1 MISSSVSARRRK
13 QEVEKMFNFSG
24 FTIIGVLFSSTF
36 PDMDHTQAILMKGRR
51 RKDGGDKLI
60 FAIITKGDGR
70 KFSILDEVILPVPKD
85 CPDAARISEVTIGN
99 KLTTATLRILAD
111 TAEISVTL
119 EDRDVEYYRETYIF
133 TPAPNMLELD

>member
-1 MISSSVSARRRK
+1 
-13 QEVEKMFNFSG
+13 MFEFNG
-24 FTIIGVLFSSTF
+24 FTFTAILFSSAY
-36 PDMDHTQAILMKGRR
+36 PDTDCMQSILMKGKKNRES
-51 RKDGGDKLI
+51 KEKLI

-70 KFSILDEVILPVPKD
+70 KFSILDEVILPVPMD
-85 CPDAARISEVTIGN
+85 CPDAARIAEVTIGN